1 MLVVDDDEDIR
12 GMIQLGLRYEGYR
25 VATAATGKE
34 ALAAI
39 AADPPEVLFLDLNLP
54 DMTGFEILNRV
65 ESAGRDMRIIVLTG
79 QSLDAEQTEELQ
91 RRAERVISKGSISL
105 NAILDSLKEKLKA
118 LAVSR

>member
-1 MLVVDDDEDIR
+1 
-12 GMIQLGLRYEGYR
+12 MIQLGLRYEGYR
-25 VATAATGKE
+25 VTTAATGKE

-118 LAVSR
+118 LAGSR